1 MTQVLADWQIRKLA
15 QTEEM
20 IVPFV
25 DRVVNE
31 DGGRKLLSY
40 GLSSYGYDIRLSPE
54 QCLIFGKV
62 QAGDCDPKNFDP
74 DILKPAE
81 LLQDERGCYFL
92 LPPYG
97 YCLGVAKERLK
108 LPRDITVV
116 AVGKSTYARSG
127 ILVNITP
134 AESGWEGYL
143 TLEISNCT
151 GLFNRIYADEGITQ
165 LLFYKGEPCE
175 TSYQDRKGKY
185 QNQPAT
191 VVLSQV

>member
-1 MTQVLADWQIRKLA
+1 MSVLADWEIEKLA
-15 QTEEM
+15 REEQM
-20 IVPFV
+20 IEPFV
-25 DRVVNE
+25 DHLVSKEN
-31 DGGRKLLSY
+31 DRKLLSY
-40 GLSSYGYDIRLSPE
+40 GLSSYGYDIRLSAK

-62 QAGDCDPKNFDP
+62 QAGDCDPKDFDP
-74 DILKPAE
+74 DILKPTD
-81 LLQDERGCYFL
+81 LLEDERGQYFL

-97 YCLGVAKERLK
+97 YCLGVAQERLK
-108 LPRDITVV
+108 LPRDVTVV

-151 GLFNRIYADEGITQ
+151 GLFNRIYANEGITQ
-165 LLFYKGEPCE
+165 LLFYRGAPCA

-185 QNQPAT
+185 QDQPPE
-191 VVLSQV
+191 VVFSQV

>member
-1 MTQVLADWQIRKLA
+1 MSVLADWEIKKLA
-15 QTEEM
+15 EEDQM
-20 IVPFV
+20 IEPFV
-25 DRVVNE
+25 DHLVSTEN
-31 DGGRKLLSY
+31 DRKLLSY
-40 GLSSYGYDIRLSPE
+40 GLSSYGYDIRLSPK

-62 QAGDCDPKNFDP
+62 QACYCDPKNFDP
-74 DILKPAE
+74 DILKPTD
-81 LLQDERGCYFL
+81 LLEDERGQYFL

-97 YCLGVAKERLK
+97 YCLGVAQERLK
-108 LPRDITVV
+108 LPRDVTVV

-151 GLFNRIYADEGITQ
+151 GLFNRIYANEGITQ
-165 LLFYKGEPCE
+165 LLFYRGAPCI

-185 QNQPAT
+185 QDQPAE
-191 VVLSQV
+191 VVFSQV

>member
-1 MTQVLADWQIRKLA
+1 MSVLADWEIKELA
-15 QTEEM
+15 EKEEM
-20 IVPFV
+20 ITPFQGSLC
-25 DRVVNE
+25 NE
-31 DGGRKLLSY
+31 RNGKKILSY
-40 GLSSYGYDIRLSPE
+40 GLSSYGYDIRLSPQ
-54 QCLIFGKV
+54 QCLIFGRV
-62 QAGDCDPKNFDP
+62 ASGECDPKNFNP
-74 DILKPAE
+74 DILRPTD
-81 LLQDERGCYFL
+81 LLEDERGQYFL

-97 YCLGVAKERLK
+97 YCLGVAQERLK

-165 LLFYKGEPCE
+165 LLFYRGKPCE
-175 TSYQDRKGKY
+175 VTYQDRKGKY
-185 QNQPAT
+185 QNQKKEIVFSKA
-191 VVLSQV
+191 

>member
-1 MTQVLADWQIRKLA
+1 MSILADWEIKELA
-15 QTEEM
+15 ENEGM
-20 IVPFV
+20 INPFV
-25 DRVVNE
+25 KQQVKHENGKR
-31 DGGRKLLSY
+31 LLSY
-40 GLSSYGYDIRLSPE
+40 GLSSYGYDIRLSPK

-62 QAGDCDPKNFDP
+62 QAGDCDPKDFDP

-81 LLQDERGCYFL
+81 LLEDDKGQYFL

-97 YCLGVAKERLK
+97 YCLGVAMEHIK
-108 LPRDITVV
+108 LPRNVTVV

-134 AESGWEGYL
+134 AESMWQGYL

-151 GLFNRIYADEGITQ
+151 GLFNRVYANEGITQ
-165 LLFYKGEPCE
+165 LLFYRGNPCE

-185 QNQPAT
+185 QDQPYE
-191 VVLSQV
+191 VVYSQV